1 MVSYGS
7 IKVWRG
13 DKMSKNIRTLYLYI
27 VSFIALGMIV
37 VGVICTVRACASYFF
52 PVVSYYDTS
61 DSKEEVLIRERNKKT
76 ESVKEAIS
84 SGTVVIIGIPLYLY
98 HFGKAQKEK
107 NTEV

>member
-37 VGVICTVRACASYFF
+37 IGFVCTVNACASYFF
-52 PVVSYYDTS
+52 PVVNYYDMS
-61 DSKEEVLIRERNKKT
+61 DSQEEMLIRERNKKT
-76 ESVKEAIS
+76 ESIKEAIS
-84 SGTVVIIGIPLYLY
+84 SGTVVAIGIPLYLY
-98 HFGKAQKEK
+98 HFGKVQKERK
-107 NTEV
+107 AEV